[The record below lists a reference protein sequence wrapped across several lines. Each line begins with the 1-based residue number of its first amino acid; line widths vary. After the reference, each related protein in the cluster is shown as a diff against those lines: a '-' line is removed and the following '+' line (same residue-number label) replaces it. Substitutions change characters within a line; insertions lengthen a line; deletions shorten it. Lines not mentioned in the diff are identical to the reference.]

1 MKLTN
6 AEVTRLSRLPEP
18 EITKRLLDPKTDLE
32 AIVKKA
38 RFLEAE
44 SLAGK
49 SPEEADRYEQ
59 LIESAVILIPGRKYP
74 EAIL

>member
-1 MKLTN
+1 MKMTN
-6 AEVTRLSRLPEP
+6 AEISRLSKLPEP
-18 EITKRLLDPKTDLE
+18 EITKRLLDPKIDLE

-44 SLAGK
+44 SLAAK

-59 LIESAVILIPGRKYP
+59 LIESANVLIPGKKFP

>member
-6 AEVTRLSRLPEP
+6 AEVTRLSKLPEP
-18 EITKRLLDPKTDLE
+18 ERRNRLLDPKIDLE

-44 SLAGK
+44 SFATK

-59 LIESAVILIPGRKYP
+59 LIESANTLIPGRKFP